1 MTQASVNPQELIA
14 ERMAAIRRYKG
25 MTQSQLAEA
34 MQELGV
40 PWQRIIVAKIEGG
53 RRDFLTV
60 EELLALCI
68 ALEISPVDLLVPREL
83 KDDDPYHVTP
93 QATARATDV
102 REWVRGEG
110 TLFYRLDRDEEEQR
124 EKRENRQ
131 REGRM
136 RFASP
141 TGKISDPT
149 AWMPA
154 VRAQRL
160 EERDRYIQEEAGRAL
175 EERYRQL
182 KEEGDRDR

>member
-1 MTQASVNPQELIA
+1 LLLNVLP
-14 ERMAAIRRYKG
+14 
-25 MTQSQLAEA
+25 
-34 MQELGV
+34 
-40 PWQRIIVAKIEGG
+40 
-53 RRDFLTV
+53 
-60 EELLALCI
+60 LALMF
-68 ALEISPVDLLVPREL
+68 LSDSQ
-83 KDDDPYHVTP
+83 DPYHVTP